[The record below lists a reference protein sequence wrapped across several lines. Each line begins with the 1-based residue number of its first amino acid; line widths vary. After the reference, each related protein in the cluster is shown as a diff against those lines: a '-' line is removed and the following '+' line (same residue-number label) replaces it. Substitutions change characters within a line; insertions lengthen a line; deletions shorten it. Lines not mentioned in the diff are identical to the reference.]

1 MNIYPQIAH
10 EAVDFNEALKMLAHH
25 DKAQDQRRYE
35 RRLEQQRL
43 RTHEPNRKG
52 KRKQAQRS
60 RRRNR

>member
-1 MNIYPQIAH
+1 MM
-10 EAVDFNEALKMLAHH
+10 DFNEALKMLAHH